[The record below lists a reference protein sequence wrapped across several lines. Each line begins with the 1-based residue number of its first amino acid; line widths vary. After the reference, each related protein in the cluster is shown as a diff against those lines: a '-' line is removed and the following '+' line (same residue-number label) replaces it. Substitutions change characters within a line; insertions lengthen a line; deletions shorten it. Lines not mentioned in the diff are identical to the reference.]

1 MRHLKPNKKRSIVRA
16 HTVPIK
22 RIHWHHPRSI
32 KYETAVLIF
41 KVENIIICSS
51 VSRVGWTSGVSLGLS
66 CAYTHHEPMRPTAV
80 ATVYVSCQ
88 SCESPSEKF
97 LSVCTRR
104 SMIVLCLDWPGDY
117 IRLPSIRT
125 QRATVCGPLI
135 YTRNFVYFIWSEKHL
150 EKKNSKIQRFIQVQ
164 AKKKFISEALTLC
177 WCTSSLR

>member
-1 MRHLKPNKKRSIVRA
+1 MHTLYRSNAYIG
-16 HTVPIK
+16 IS
-22 RIHWHHPRSI
+22 PRSI

-88 SCESPSEKF
+88 TCESPSEKF

-135 YTRNFVYFIWSEKHL
+135 YTRNFVYFIWSEKFKNTKIHSGPSQ
-150 EKKNSKIQRFIQVQ
+150 EKVHFWASDTVLVHEQ
-164 AKKKFISEALTLC
+164 SALAGALKMANYT
-177 WCTSSLR
+177 